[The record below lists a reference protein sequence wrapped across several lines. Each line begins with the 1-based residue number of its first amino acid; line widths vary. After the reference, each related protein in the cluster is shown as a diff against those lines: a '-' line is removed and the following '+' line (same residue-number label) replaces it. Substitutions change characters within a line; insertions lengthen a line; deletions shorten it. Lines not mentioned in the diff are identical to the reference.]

1 MRGQAAVGETGE
13 SAKRREWR
21 QRGRWE
27 GRGAELRLCT
37 TLPQITWGRPGSPH
51 SSKEIVSARKV
62 LSLGGLGDLPP
73 PFVLARG
80 RDGGGA
86 SFTTLQNVKQDPFL
100 RGPGQRMCPG
110 DTKVSMHR
118 YVDKPWGY
126 Y

>member
-62 LSLGGLGDLPP
+62 FSRRPGDLQP

-80 RDGGGA
+80 EGRGGGV
-86 SFTTLQNVKQDPFL
+86 LHLPHCK
-100 RGPGQRMCPG
+100 M
-110 DTKVSMHR
+110 
-118 YVDKPWGY
+118 
-126 Y
+126 